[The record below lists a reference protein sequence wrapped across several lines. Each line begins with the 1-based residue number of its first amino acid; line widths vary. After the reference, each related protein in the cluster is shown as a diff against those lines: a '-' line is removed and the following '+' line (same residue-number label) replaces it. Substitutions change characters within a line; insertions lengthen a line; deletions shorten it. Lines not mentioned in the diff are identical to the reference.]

1 MVVRGHNL
9 NQQHMIQKINI
20 IKAASILAEIDL
32 LNQYKHMNPSLSE
45 EEVKKLIY
53 RYEDVHQEDGSVI
66 NQVIDFKLEAKK
78 QFEDLYKSTFAVLQS
93 CKS

>member
-1 MVVRGHNL
+1 
-9 NQQHMIQKINI
+9 MIQKINI

-53 RYEDVHQEDGSVI
+53 RYEDVHQEDGSII
-66 NQVIDFKLEAKK
+66 NQIIDFQLESKK